1 MKVEKIKKRKK
12 EIYVWMRLLEIAASS
27 RGGGGG
33 VGNCG
38 AKNRMTQQRASQ
50 QVSRQKKNKRGFE
63 NLFLS
68 SLSSLERQLLG
79 LNSDDADFCAYFD
92 GKDDYFGG
100 GGF

>member
-1 MKVEKIKKRKK
+1 
-12 EIYVWMRLLEIAASS
+12 MRLLEIGASS
-27 RGGGGG
+27 RGGGG

>member
-1 MKVEKIKKRKK
+1 
-12 EIYVWMRLLEIAASS
+12 LEIGASS
-27 RGGGGG
+27 RGGGG

-38 AKNRMTQQRASQ
+38 AKNRMTQQG
-50 QVSRQKKNKRGFE
+50 QVSRSADRRIKEGFE

>member
-1 MKVEKIKKRKK
+1 MDEGV
-12 EIYVWMRLLEIAASS
+12 VWRMVQA
-27 RGGGGG
+27 GG
-33 VGNCG
+33 VGNSG
-38 AKNRMTQQRASQ
+38 AKNRMRQQKG
-50 QVSRQKKNKRGFE
+50 QVSRSADRRRIKEGFE